1 MVTARRMCS
10 LCSQAIAVA
19 VQGTDG
25 QVFCCH
31 ACLEV
36 SNLLAEPLPENPVSI
51 ANEQLT
57 YNINGLWCSSC
68 AWLVEERL
76 RRMPGIAQARVS
88 FLEHKARITYDG
100 DRIEPAAIRRKI
112 RSLGYRAGPD
122 VEPEDG
128 EAFFTRLLVG
138 GLLAM
143 HIMTTSLI
151 IYARDWM
158 GLSGTDSAWLEHIF
172 YLMQF
177 VVSLPLAAILGLPI
191 LRAGLNGLL
200 RGLPNV
206 QTLVS
211 IGGLAALG
219 LSVRNLFAG
228 AGHVYFDT
236 AAMLFFL
243 LTVGRWLEMRAH
255 DSGRMSFASL
265 LAALPDQILLLTAG
279 GEKNVPLSQ
288 IRPGMRIRLAPGER
302 IPVDGRIAAGAGE
315 IDERM
320 LTGEPAPVLRRARE
334 DVFAGT
340 INIDG
345 MLDVIVVHTDA
356 DTRAG
361 RIQSLL
367 EEWVWQRSPAEKL
380 ADRVAA
386 RMVYA
391 AIAVAALTFS
401 GYFLA
406 VDLETAL
413 LNSLS
418 VLLIA
423 CPCAL
428 GIATPLT
435 LRQAFNRA
443 AENGVLLRRAGLLE
457 KLPAVKTIYFDKTGT
472 LTEPRHQVR
481 ELLCDDARE
490 GEIQRLAAA
499 LEGHTKHPIG
509 AAIREYAG
517 PAGGVHAKDLRA
529 VPGRGV
535 TGTIAGRRVAIGSRA
550 FIEEKNLAISQQ
562 LAGQID
568 RAEETGGI
576 TVYMGWNGRVRG
588 VFVIAERLRP
598 EAKGVLDELKTLGL
612 VPGVLTGDSK
622 AAGMRWEA
630 RLGVPVHAAL
640 SPEDKLAILGTAEGA
655 VMVGDGIN
663 DGPALAAAAV
673 GIALQGGTD
682 LAQSAAE
689 ITLVDDDLTA
699 VPWLY
704 RLGMATRRRLRQ
716 NLIWAIAYNVL
727 GMGLAAAGLLQ
738 PVLAA
743 LAMVLSSLLVTR
755 NALGLRKFDGWKRR
769 SELSNEA
776 AEPSVSIFNAPSQ
789 RHIRMNEIDGIH
801 LR

>member
-1 MVTARRMCS
+1 MVAARRVCS
-10 LCSQAIAVA
+10 LCIQPVAIA

-36 SNLLAEPLPENPVSI
+36 SRLLAEPLPEKAVSI

-57 YNINGLWCSSC
+57 TNINGLWCSSC

-88 FLEHKARITYDG
+88 FLEQKARITYDG
-100 DRIEPAAIRRKI
+100 SRIEPAAIRRKI

-128 EAFFTRLLVG
+128 EAFSTRLLVG

-151 IYARDWM
+151 IYVRDWM
-158 GLSGTDSAWLEHIF
+158 GLSSPDSAWLEHIF

-200 RGLPNV
+200 HGLPNV

-228 AGHVYFDT
+228 TGHVYFDT

-243 LTVGRWLEMRAH
+243 LTVGRWLEMQAH
-255 DSGRMSFASL
+255 DSGRTSFVSL
-265 LAALPDQILLLTAG
+265 LAALPDQILLITAD
-279 GEKNVPLSQ
+279 GEKIVPLSE

-302 IPVDGRIAAGAGE
+302 IPVDGRIAAGTGE
-315 IDERM
+315 VDERM
-320 LTGEPAPVLRRARE
+320 LTGEPAPVLRRAGE

-345 MLDVIVVHTDA
+345 RLDVIVVHIDA
-356 DTRAG
+356 STRAG

-386 RMVYA
+386 RMVFA
-391 AIAVAALTFS
+391 AIGVAALTFS

-406 VDLETAL
+406 AGLETAL

-443 AENGVLLRRAGLLE
+443 AANGVLLRRAGLLE
-457 KLPAVKTIYFDKTGT
+457 KLPEVKTIYFDKTGT
-472 LTEPRHQVR
+472 LTEPRHHVR
-481 ELLCDDARE
+481 DLLCDGAE
-490 GEIQRLAAA
+490 GAEIQRLAAA
-499 LEGHTKHPIG
+499 LEGHTRHPIG
-509 AAIREYAG
+509 AAIREYTG
-517 PAGGVHAKDLRA
+517 PAGGVHAEDVRA

-535 TGTIAGRRVAIGSRA
+535 TGTAAGRRVAIGSRA
-550 FIEEKNLAISQQ
+550 FIDEKNLSVSKQ
-562 LAGQID
+562 LAEQVN
-568 RAEETGGI
+568 RAEEAGDM
-576 TVYMGWNGRVRG
+576 TVYMGWAGRVRG

-598 EAKGVLDELKTLGL
+598 EAKAVLDDLQTLGL
-612 VPGVLTGDSK
+612 APGVLTGDSK
-622 AAGMRWEA
+622 AAGARWEK
-630 RLGVPVHAAL
+630 RLGVPVYAAL
-640 SPEDKLAILGTAEGA
+640 SPEDKLAILGAAEGA

-689 ITLVDDDLTA
+689 ITLVDDDLA
-699 VPWLY
+699 AIPWLY

-716 NLIWAIAYNVL
+716 NLAWSIAYNLIGV
-727 GMGLAAAGLLQ
+727 GLAAAGLLQ

-755 NALGLRKFDGWKRR
+755 NALRLRKFDGWKHRP
-769 SELSNEA
+769 ELSADGTETPASLYDVPRQSKEA
-776 AEPSVSIFNAPSQ
+776 LS
-789 RHIRMNEIDGIH
+789 G
-801 LR
+801 